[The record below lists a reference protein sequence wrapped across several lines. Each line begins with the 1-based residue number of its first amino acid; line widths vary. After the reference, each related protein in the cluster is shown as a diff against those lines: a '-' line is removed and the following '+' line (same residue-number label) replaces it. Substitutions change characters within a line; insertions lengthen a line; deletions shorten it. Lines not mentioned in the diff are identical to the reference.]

1 MGKCRYSRSKQS
13 LVHTVEDSV
22 ARVQLD
28 GGEDSLPGG
37 GSSSNRDS
45 ASSIG
50 HGSRGNDLRG
60 GVGNVSHDGGRGGS
74 GQRGDEAVG
83 VGQGKAVGNNL
94 GRAPLPLSRGSSD
107 GSLLSGVGLGK
118 GSLGGSDLLSISDL
132 DSLKDRSGCLDTGED
147 RGRSLDSIE
156 DGGSKASNGK
166 VGALDT
172 ESVDVIGNVVDSL
185 DQAIGINILVG
196 AGGHSV
202 GITGL

>member
-1 MGKCRYSRSKQS
+1 M
-13 LVHTVEDSV
+13 
-22 ARVQLD
+22 
-28 GGEDSLPGG
+28 
-37 GSSSNRDS
+37 
-45 ASSIG
+45 
-50 HGSRGNDLRG
+50 
-60 GVGNVSHDGGRGGS
+60 
-74 GQRGDEAVG
+74 GDEAVG

-132 DSLKDRSGCLDTGED
+132 DSLEDRSGCLDTSED

-185 DQAIGINILVG
+185 DQAVG
-196 AGGHSV
+196 VQAPAPV
-202 GITGL
+202 FTGV